1 MGIQQNFSIILAGVL
16 MVGVSLFIGCS
27 KPASEQADIMTY
39 PYTIMTTTGMVN
51 DIVKQVAGDKAV
63 VKNIIGEG
71 IDPHLYKPTRNDIV
85 ALQKGDV
92 VFYSGLMLEGKMAD
106 ALAKVATSGKPVYA
120 VTERISCCP
129 GISPTLR
136 RLDVVRDESFLLS
149 LEDFAGQFDPH
160 VWMDVQGWMRAVD
173 AIAVALSEFD
183 PASDSIYAQNAA
195 AYLAT
200 LVELDDYI
208 DKSVETVP
216 SESRVL
222 ITAHDAFNYFGRA
235 YGVEVKGIQG
245 ISTESEAGLK
255 KINELVDFIV
265 DRKVKAVFV
274 ESSVSSK
281 NVTALVE
288 GAAKRGM
295 EVKIGGVLFSD
306 AMGAP
311 GTYEGTYMGMLDH
324 NATTITRGLGGDAPE
339 KGLHGKLSG
348 ILQH

>member
-1 MGIQQNFSIILAGVL
+1 MRRQQKFSIILAGLL

-27 KPASEQADIMTY
+27 KPAPEQTGIRTY
-39 PYTIMTTTGMVN
+39 PYTITTTIGMVN

-106 ALAKVATSGKPVYA
+106 ALVKVATSGKPVYA
-120 VTERISCCP
+120 VTERI
-129 GISPTLR
+129 
-136 RLDVVRDESFLLS
+136 DESFLLS
-149 LEDFAGQFDPH
+149 PEDFAGHFDPH
-160 VWMDVQGWMRAVD
+160 VWMDVQGWIRAVD

-183 PASDSIYAQNAA
+183 PANDSIYAQNAA
-195 AYLAT
+195 EYRAT

-216 SESRVL
+216 NESRVL

-235 YGVEVKGIQG
+235 YGIEVKGIQG

-274 ESSVSSK
+274 ETSVSSK

-324 NATTITRGLGGDAPE
+324 NATTITRGLGGDAPK
-339 KGLHGKLSG
+339 KGMHGKLSG
-348 ILQH
+348 TLQH